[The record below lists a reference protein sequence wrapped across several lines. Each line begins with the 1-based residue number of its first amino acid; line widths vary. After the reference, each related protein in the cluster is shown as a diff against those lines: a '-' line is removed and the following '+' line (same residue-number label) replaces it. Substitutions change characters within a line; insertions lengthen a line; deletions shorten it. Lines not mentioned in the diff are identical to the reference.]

1 MNRLYEQL
9 EREKLTNQEK
19 NRIKK
24 VYKDIP
30 REKLKVVEGLIS
42 EASFMKITLEEV
54 RTDLLKNGMTEIFEQ
69 GPNVYNRKR
78 PEVEIYTSLIQRY
91 SQVMKQLIDYMP
103 VQEQKEESDELKEFL
118 KRRKIK
124 K

>member
-9 EREKLTNQEK
+9 EREKLINQEK

-42 EASFMKITLEEV
+42 EASFMKITLEEA
-54 RTDLLKNGMTEIFEQ
+54 RADLLKNGMTEIFEQ

-103 VQEQKEESDELKEFL
+103 EEEQKEENDELKEFL
-118 KRRKIK
+118 NRRKVK

>member
-118 KRRKIK
+118 NRRKIK

>member
-9 EREKLTNQEK
+9 EREKLINQEK

-24 VYKDIP
+24 VYKDIS
-30 REKLKVVEGLIS
+30 KDKIKVVDGLIS
-42 EASFMKITLEEV
+42 EAAFMKITLEET
-54 RTDLLKNGMTEIFEQ
+54 RADLLKNGMTEIFEQ
-69 GPNVYNRKR
+69 GPNVYNRER
-78 PEVEIYTSLIQRY
+78 PEVKIYTSLIQRY

-103 VQEQKEESDELKEFL
+103 TEEKKEEKDQLLEFL
-118 KRRKIK
+118 SRGK

>member
-103 VQEQKEESDELKEFL
+103 VQEQKEESDKLKEFL
-118 KRRKIK
+118 NRRKIK